1 MDDRAPQPSTLE
13 KLHSLSARI
22 EATKR
27 ALEAQDKRL
36 EALRSSVKAAAPAAK
51 AVPVQAPKPVAVPVA
66 AVPQAVKPRFV
77 LPAIEEENR
86 LMAASTRREV
96 SFYPDTT
103 PASIPSWTRYLP
115 MAAVA
120 AMALV
125 ACARVPWRSVSLR
138 ENKVAITQ
146 PAPEIAA
153 ATAMRDTPA
162 PLETV
167 DEQTFD
173 TVLQLVYAYKPA
185 GSRETIIEMLGP
197 EIDSASSAAP
207 WMVERGDRPGSYHA
221 TLRPYGDA
229 LDDAPVYEFDV
240 ELKSGIVRAAPTTE
254 LALRGG
260 SVAASGR

>member
-1 MDDRAPQPSTLE
+1 
-13 KLHSLSARI
+13 
-22 EATKR
+22 
-27 ALEAQDKRL
+27 
-36 EALRSSVKAAAPAAK
+36 
-51 AVPVQAPKPVAVPVA
+51 
-66 AVPQAVKPRFV
+66 
-77 LPAIEEENR
+77 
-86 LMAASTRREV
+86 
-96 SFYPDTT
+96 
-103 PASIPSWTRYLP
+103 
-115 MAAVA
+115 
-120 AMALV
+120 
-125 ACARVPWRSVSLR
+125 
-138 ENKVAITQ
+138 
-146 PAPEIAA
+146 
-153 ATAMRDTPA
+153 MRDTPA

-197 EIDSASSAAP
+197 EIDSAASAAP

-254 LALRGG
+254 LALRGA